1 MSKNTIKIRGD
12 LLKKRLEITTG
23 KTLYELSEENGF
35 SRNFLSEACRSGRA
49 SPIVQ
54 TVVKKYGIDIRSV
67 IFSEVKKEFKQ
78 MTIEEIGSDLVP
90 KEHLDNLANFVD
102 VKTDDFTREV
112 NKLGE
117 EMTKLFNDFVEA
129 WNKSIKEY
137 EAKIEEIKK
146 GL

>member
-54 TVVKKYGIDIRSV
+54 SVVKKYGIDIRSV
-67 IFSEVKKEFKQ
+67 IFSDVKKEFEQ
-78 MTIEEIGSDLVP
+78 MSIEDLQTEKATRAVEESR
-90 KEHLDNLANFVD
+90 KAFV
-102 VKTDDFTREV
+102 
-112 NKLGE
+112 KLGE
-117 EMTKLFNDFVEA
+117 AVNKAGEEIRASFIRFTEE
-129 WNKSIKEY
+129 WNKAIEEYNKRIGKIKE
-137 EAKIEEIKK
+137 IK
-146 GL
+146 

>member
-1 MSKNTIKIRGD
+1 MSKNTISIRGD

-54 TVVKKYGIDIRSV
+54 AVVRKYGIEPS
-67 IFSEVKKEFKQ
+67 IFTEVKKEFKQ

-90 KEHLDNLANFVD
+90 KESFDNLANFVD
-102 VKTDDFTREV
+102 EQTRDISREV

-129 WNKSIKEY
+129 WNKSLKEY

>member
-54 TVVKKYGIDIRSV
+54 AVVRRYGIEPS
-67 IFSEVKKEFKQ
+67 IFTEVKKEFKQ

-90 KEHLDNLANFVD
+90 KESLDNLANFVD
-102 VKTDDFTREV
+102 EQTRDISKEV

>member
-1 MSKNTIKIRGD
+1 MSKNTISIRGD

-54 TVVKKYGIDIRSV
+54 AVVRRYGIEPS
-67 IFSEVKKEFKQ
+67 IFTEVKKEFKQ

-90 KEHLDNLANFVD
+90 KEHLDNLANFMD

-117 EMTKLFNDFVEA
+117 EMTKLFNEFVEA
-129 WNKSIKEY
+129 WNKSLKEY

>member
-35 SRNFLSEACRSGRA
+35 SKNFLSEACRSGRA

-54 TVVKKYGIDIRSV
+54 AVVRKYGIEPS
-67 IFSEVKKEFKQ
+67 IFTEVKKEFKQ

-90 KEHLDNLANFVD
+90 KEALDNLANFLD
-102 VKTDDFTREV
+102 EQTDDITREV

-129 WNKSIKEY
+129 WNKSLKEY

>member
-1 MSKNTIKIRGD
+1 MSKNTISIRGD

-54 TVVKKYGIDIRSV
+54 AVVRRYGIEPS
-67 IFSEVKKEFKQ
+67 IFTEVKKEFKQ

-90 KEHLDNLANFVD
+90 KESLDNLANFLD
-102 VKTDDFTREV
+102 EKTDDITREV

-129 WNKSIKEY
+129 WNKSLKEY

>member
-1 MSKNTIKIRGD
+1 MSKNTISIRGD

-54 TVVKKYGIDIRSV
+54 AVVRKYGIEPS
-67 IFSEVKKEFKQ
+67 IFTEVKKEFKQ

-90 KEHLDNLANFVD
+90 KEAFDNLANFVD
-102 VKTDDFTREV
+102 EQTRDISREV

-117 EMTKLFNDFVEA
+117 EMTKLVNDVGEA

>member
-35 SRNFLSEACRSGRA
+35 SKNFLSEACRSGRA

-54 TVVKKYGIDIRSV
+54 AVVRRYGIEPS
-67 IFSEVKKEFKQ
+67 IFTEVKKEFKQ

-90 KEHLDNLANFVD
+90 KEHLDNLANFMD

-129 WNKSIKEY
+129 WNKSLKEY

>member
-35 SRNFLSEACRSGRA
+35 SKNFLSEACRSGRA

-54 TVVKKYGIDIRSV
+54 AVVRKYGIEPS
-67 IFSEVKKEFKQ
+67 IFTEVKKEFKQ

-102 VKTDDFTREV
+102 ERTDDITREV